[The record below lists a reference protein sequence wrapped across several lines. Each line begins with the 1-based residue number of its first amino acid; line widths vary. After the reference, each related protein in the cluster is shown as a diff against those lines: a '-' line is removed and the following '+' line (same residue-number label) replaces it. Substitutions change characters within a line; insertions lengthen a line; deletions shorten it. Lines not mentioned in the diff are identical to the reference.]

1 MSAATLNTQQ
11 PPRPWYRETWPW
23 LLMAGPA
30 IVVVAGFVTLYY
42 AIVSF
47 DGMVADDYYKRGLTV
62 NQDLSR
68 LERAK
73 TLGITAQLVHDA
85 PGRKVTVTLAGVAAS
100 PATLTLRFVHPTRA
114 GSDQR
119 IALSRVAPGQ
129 YESALL
135 LPPLSKWN
143 VQLDGNDWSLTGEW
157 SDTSSRPLS
166 LGASAAGLRP

>member
-1 MSAATLNTQQ
+1 MNTLAATAPQSK
-11 PPRPWYRETWPW
+11 PWYREIWPW

-42 AIVSF
+42 AIASF

-85 PGRKVTVTLAGVAAS
+85 PSRKVKVTLAGVADA

-119 IALSRVAPGQ
+119 IALNRVAPGQ

-143 VQLDGNDWSLTGEW
+143 VQLDGTDWSLMGEW

-166 LGASAAGLRP
+166 LGAAVAGSRP